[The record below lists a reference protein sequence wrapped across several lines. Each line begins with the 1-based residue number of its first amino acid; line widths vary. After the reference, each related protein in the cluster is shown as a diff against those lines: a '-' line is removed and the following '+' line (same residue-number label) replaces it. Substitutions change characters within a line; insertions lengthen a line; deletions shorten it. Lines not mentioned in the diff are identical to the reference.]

1 MVKDSNELVG
11 ETLAELLSG
20 SWDNNIK
27 KQLGFN
33 HCHHIADVM
42 TAVLE
47 DCVRWYFFQ
56 PPFSLYP
63 RSCVETKVF
72 SFNQYQYF

>member
-47 DCVRWYFFQ
+47 DCVR
-56 PPFSLYP
+56 
-63 RSCVETKVF
+63 
-72 SFNQYQYF
+72 